1 MQHTWATRFTLS
13 EKTRYSTMQHTATNC
28 NTMKHTAMHCIL
40 LNQTATRFPAHWI
53 TLQHNLSKC
62 TIRSTIAHDPQK
74 RGFEKNHIKRKNV
87 APKKISDNQK
97 NISHMPRHY
106 LRRPTTKQ
114 YNTMQ
119 HSAIDSNK
127 NEIHVTHYLRRPVHC
142 LHVPSVAVCN
152 KPQHTA
158 THCIT
163 LQRTATHCSILQHAA
178 THFKHTSAH
187 CKEFDKALIGSDFL
201 QMSVLSKWV
210 VVFCSVLQCAVVCCS
225 VLQCVAVCYS
235 VLQCVAVCCIVL
247 PYVAVCCSV
256 LQCVTVCYSVL
267 QCTVVSPRLVWAG
280 LFFKRRHQTR
290 AYCST

>member
-1 MQHTWATRFTLS
+1 
-13 EKTRYSTMQHTATNC
+13 
-28 NTMKHTAMHCIL
+28 
-40 LNQTATRFPAHWI
+40 
-53 TLQHNLSKC
+53 
-62 TIRSTIAHDPQK
+62 
-74 RGFEKNHIKRKNV
+74 
-87 APKKISDNQK
+87 
-97 NISHMPRHY
+97 MPRHY

-127 NEIHVTHYLRRPVHC
+127 NEIHVTHYLRRPMHC

-163 LQRTATHCSILQHAA
+163 LQRTATHCSILQHTA

-210 VVFCSVLQCAVVCCS
+210 VVFFSVLQCAAVCCS

-235 VLQCVAVCCIVL
+235 VLQCIAVCCIVL

-267 QCTVVSPRLVWAG
+267 QCTVVSPRLVGWSLFQKTPPNEG
-280 LFFKRRHQTR
+280 LLQHIASHFAHCSSAKRPVKSYHIHRSRTRTQKRRIEQKK
-290 AYCST
+290 